1 MPSLLALGDGESPV
15 KQIAQVREDLR
26 GRTRFV
32 SDVEAGEMIWGAA
45 QGFTAAVGD
54 SGDGVAKQLP
64 CGIGRWSHT
73 VIPFS

>member
-1 MPSLLALGDGESPV
+1 MPGLLALGGGESPV
-15 KQIAQVREDLR
+15 KQIAQVREDLS
-26 GRTRFV
+26 GRTCFV
-32 SDVEAGEMIWGAA
+32 SDVEAGEMVGCAT
-45 QGFTAAVGD
+45 QGFSAAVSD